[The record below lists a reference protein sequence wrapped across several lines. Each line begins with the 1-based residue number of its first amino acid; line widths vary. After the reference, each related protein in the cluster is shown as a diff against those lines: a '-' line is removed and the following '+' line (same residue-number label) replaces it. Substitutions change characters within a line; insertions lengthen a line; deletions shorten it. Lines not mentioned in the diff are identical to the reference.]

1 MMKTKGKDITNRTIP
16 SVKRINRCTQTL
28 MQNGSRGFTLV
39 EILVVV
45 VILGVLA
52 AIVVPQFTQAS
63 SEANLNTLLGNL
75 QTVRSQIQLYKVQH
89 RDLLPGQTTPGGDVT
104 CDAFINA
111 LTEPG
116 SVRAEPYLRE
126 IPANPFI
133 ADDAA
138 DDITIVNCMATGPY
152 GGGHTGWWFNV
163 ATGDFRANDSRFHSV
178 Y

>member
-1 MMKTKGKDITNRTIP
+1 MRIEEKKTGNC
-16 SVKRINRCTQTL
+16 KRSRRRRR
-28 MQNGSRGFTLV
+28 NGAFTLV
-39 EILVVV
+39 EILIVV

-52 AIVVPQFTQAS
+52 AIVIPQFSSAT

-75 QTVRSQIQLYKVQH
+75 QTLRSQIQLYKVQH
-89 RDLLPGQTTPGGDVT
+89 KDLLPGQTSFGAAVT
-104 CDAFINA
+104 EAQFLDA
-111 LTEPG
+111 LTEADN
-116 SVRAEPYLRE
+116 VRAAPYLRG

-138 DDITIVNCMATGPY
+138 DDITIVNCMDIEPC

-163 ATGDFRANDSRFHSV
+163 ATGEFRANNSRFHSV

>member
-1 MMKTKGKDITNRTIP
+1 MADVLIVIA
-16 SVKRINRCTQTL
+16 L
-28 MQNGSRGFTLV
+28 MAL
-39 EILVVV
+39 
-45 VILGVLA
+45 LA
-52 AIVVPQFTQAS
+52 AAAGPRFTKACG
-63 SEANLNTLLGNL
+63 ERRLPAMVDDLH
-75 QTVRSQIQLYKVQH
+75 RMRCQIELYRIEH
-89 RDLLPGQTTPGGDVT
+89 GGLLPGQTTPGGDVT

-116 SVRAEPYLRE
+116 SVRAAPYLRE

-138 DDITIVNCMATGPY
+138 DDITIVNCMATGPC

-163 ATGDFRANDSRFHSV
+163 ASGEFRANDSRFHSV